1 MISQGLLGRLD
12 PYRETQTVSI
22 QPSEFAELKQGDEAV
37 THGRRI
43 VFVDVEEK
51 RMSGTL
57 PTFKGTFRSSES

>member
-1 MISQGLLGRLD
+1 MIPQSLLGRLD

-43 VFVDVEEK
+43 VFVEVEEK
-51 RMSGTL
+51 RMSGSL
-57 PTFKGTFRSSES
+57 PTFKGTFKSSEP